1 MLQPVTARGSFCS
14 RPFVYVLTHVLG
26 ISLLLAICAA
36 AVQYSNIDMSV
47 ARVFFDSEAHA
58 FPLRNS
64 RVLEMLGHHAVL
76 ALPVGVAIA
85 ALGGALASYRFAI
98 LRPWRAVLWGIALT
112 CGLGQVAITQLKHHT
127 ALPRPYDLSMFGGY
141 AAYPAKFWAAAR
153 RDAGGALPSGHAGA
167 GYALLC
173 LYFAGWAAG
182 RPAWR
187 WGGLVVGIAAG
198 ILFSAVR
205 ITQGAHFLSQTLW
218 SACVMW
224 CLASVLFYPAI
235 ARSRNGTRAV
245 AQPAR
250 GGSTQASMAARRARS

>member
-1 MLQPVTARGSFCS
+1 MLQPVAARGSFCS
-14 RPFVYVLTHVLG
+14 RPFVYLLTHVLG

-47 ARVFFDSEAHA
+47 ARVFFDSNLRA

-85 ALGGALASYRFAI
+85 ALGGALASYRFPI

-112 CGLGQVAITQLKHHT
+112 CGLGQVVITQLKHHT

-187 WGGLVVGIAAG
+187 WGGLAMGIAAG

-235 ARSRNGTRAV
+235 ARSRNGASTA

-250 GGSTQASMAARRARS
+250 GGSAQSVAARRARS